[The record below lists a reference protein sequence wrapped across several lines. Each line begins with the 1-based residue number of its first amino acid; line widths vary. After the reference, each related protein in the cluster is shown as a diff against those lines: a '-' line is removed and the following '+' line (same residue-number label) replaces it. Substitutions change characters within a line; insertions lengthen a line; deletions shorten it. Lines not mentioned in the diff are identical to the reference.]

1 MTASRRIFRFIN
13 IGLAIDHMF
22 VLMLPAAMRGMQAD
36 FARPYRELIA
46 FSLGGSSPLRSSPL
60 EQDRCPPDGS

>member
-13 IGLAIDHMF
+13 IGPAIRHMF
-22 VLMLPAAMRGMQAD
+22 VLMLPTAMRGMQAD

-46 FSLGGSSPLRSSPL
+46 LSLGGSSPL
-60 EQDRCPPDGS
+60 